1 MAPMVPQ
8 PTTPSVLSRS
18 STPMKRPR
26 SQPPLRV
33 ERSACGIR
41 RASAHVMAMVC
52 SAAVTELPWGV
63 FMTTMPRL
71 VAAFMSTLS
80 TPVPARPTTLSR
92 AARSTSSAVTLVA
105 ERTTRPS

>member
-1 MAPMVPQ
+1 
-8 PTTPSVLSRS
+8 
-18 STPMKRPR
+18 MKRPR

-41 RASAHVMAMVC
+41 RASAHIMAMVC

-63 FMTTMPRL
+63 FMTTMPRF
-71 VAAFMSTLS
+71 VAASMSTLS
-80 TPVPARPTTLSR
+80 TPVPARPTTLSLP
-92 AARSTSSAVTLVA
+92 ARSSSAGVTRVA